1 MKALLANRKAIV
13 GLTLLGLFI
22 LMALLGPSLVGDPAD
37 LVGRPFE
44 PPSSSFWLGT
54 NGQGQNVLWR
64 TVAAARPTL
73 LIGFSAGFIVVA
85 VGALVGATA
94 GYLGGWVDE
103 ALSLLINV
111 FLMVP
116 GLPLMV
122 VIAAYLTPG
131 PMGLTLVLAVTGW
144 AWTARVLRA
153 QTLALRP
160 RDFVTAAA
168 AVGES
173 RLRIVVAE
181 ILPNMIPLVVS
192 SFIGAVLYAIAALVG
207 LEFLGIGDVERV
219 TWGTILFWA
228 RSDAA
233 LLTGSWWTF
242 VPAGLCVGLVG
253 VALALINSAID
264 EIGNP
269 RLRLDRAFLRAVA
282 TSAGA
287 DASTPVVRSGADD
300 ARA

>member
-1 MKALLANRKAIV
+1 MKALLSNRKAIV
-13 GLTLLGLFI
+13 GLSLLGLFL
-22 LMALLGPSLVGDPAD
+22 LMALFGPVLVGDPTE
-37 LVGRPFE
+37 LVGPPFE
-44 PPSSSFWLGT
+44 PPSTSFWLGT

-73 LIGFSAGFIVVA
+73 MIGFSAGLIVVA

-94 GYLGGWVDE
+94 GYLGGWVDDV
-103 ALSLLINV
+103 LSLLINV

-131 PMGLTLVLAVTGW
+131 PAGLALVLAVTGW

-153 QTLALRP
+153 QTLALRG
-160 RDFVTAAA
+160 RDFVAAA
-168 AVGES
+168 AAMGES
-173 RLRIVVAE
+173 SLRIVAAE

-192 SFIGAVLYAIAALVG
+192 SFIGAVMYAIAALVG

-253 VALALINSAID
+253 FALALVNSAID

-269 RLRLDRAFLRAVA
+269 RLRLDRAYLRVA
-282 TSAGA
+282 PQVAGA
-287 DASTPVVRSGADD
+287 DAATPVVGSAPGA
-300 ARA
+300 